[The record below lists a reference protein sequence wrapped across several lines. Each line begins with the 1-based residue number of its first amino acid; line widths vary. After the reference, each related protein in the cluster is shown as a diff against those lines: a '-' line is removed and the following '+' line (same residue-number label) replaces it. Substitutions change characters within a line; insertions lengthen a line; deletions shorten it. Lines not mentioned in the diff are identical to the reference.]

1 MLADFIAYEARK
13 ERGMNIII
21 VGVGNVGQEL
31 VGRLSDEGHNI
42 VAVDTDAKKLENIID
57 NYDVKGILGNG
68 ASYEVLE
75 EADAGSADLLIACTP
90 HDEMNILCCMVG
102 KKFNAKETIARIRTP
117 EYFTLFQ
124 GKELGLSMMVN
135 PEHETASD
143 IASSLRFLSAIK
155 IDTFADGKVNLAEIK
170 ITETDA
176 LNGTELKDLSSKFS
190 TKVLICAVERAGK
203 VHIPKGNFRLEAG
216 DNVYFTASSQ
226 EIAGFFKETTGGKGT
241 RSVMIVGGGMIAYY
255 LAKELR
261 RMGIRVKIIESNETR
276 CRFLSENLNKV
287 EIIHGDGTDQD
298 ILVDEGVTRT
308 DAFIALCGFDEQ
320 NIILSMFAR
329 SKGVKKVIAKVDKMP
344 YYKMLRS
351 VGVESIVSTRA
362 TTADQIVRYVRGMQ
376 NTVGGKVNKLHRIVN
391 DQAEALEFSVQ
402 SDFKAL
408 GMPLRSVK
416 LGKNIIIA
424 TIIRN
429 NEIIVPDGNSTI
441 EEGDTVIV
449 VTTREFTDDF
459 NEILG

>member
-1 MLADFIAYEARK
+1 M
-13 ERGMNIII
+13 
-21 VGVGNVGQEL
+21 
-31 VGRLSDEGHNI
+31 
-42 VAVDTDAKKLENIID
+42 
-57 NYDVKGILGNG
+57 
-68 ASYEVLE
+68 
-75 EADAGSADLLIACTP
+75 
-90 HDEMNILCCMVG
+90 
-102 KKFNAKETIARIRTP
+102 
-117 EYFTLFQ
+117 
-124 GKELGLSMMVN
+124 
-135 PEHETASD
+135 
-143 IASSLRFLSAIK
+143 
-155 IDTFADGKVNLAEIK
+155 
-170 ITETDA
+170 
-176 LNGTELKDLSSKFS
+176 
-190 TKVLICAVERAGK
+190 
-203 VHIPKGNFRLEAG
+203 
-216 DNVYFTASSQ
+216 
-226 EIAGFFKETTGGKGT
+226 
-241 RSVMIVGGGMIAYY
+241 MIVGGGMIAFY

-261 RMGIRVKIIESNETR
+261 RMGIRVKIVESNESR

-287 EIIHGDGTDQD
+287 DIIHGDGTDQD
-298 ILVDEGVTRT
+298 LLVDEGLTRT

-320 NIILSMFAR
+320 NIILAIFAR
-329 SKGVKKVIAKVDKMP
+329 SKGVKKVIAKVDKMH

-408 GMPLRSVK
+408 GIPLRNVK
-416 LGKNIIIA
+416 LGKQIIIA

-441 EEGDTVIV
+441 EAGDTVIV

>member
-1 MLADFIAYEARK
+1 
-13 ERGMNIII
+13 MNIII

-75 EADAGSADLLIACTP
+75 EAGAGFADLLIACTP
-90 HDEMNILCCMVG
+90 HDELNILCCMVG
-102 KKFNAKETIARIRTP
+102 KKFNAKDTIARIRTP

-135 PEHETASD
+135 PEYETAVD
-143 IASSLRFLSAIK
+143 IARALKFLSAIK
-155 IDTFADGKVNLAEIK
+155 IETFADGKVNLAEIK
-170 ITETDA
+170 INETDA
-176 LNGTELKDLSSKFS
+176 LNGTELKDLASKFN
-190 TKVLICAVERAGK
+190 TKVL
-203 VHIPKGNFRLEAG
+203 IPKGNFRLEAG
-216 DNVYFTASSQ
+216 DNVYFTASSK
-226 EIAGFFKETTGGKGT
+226 EIAGFFKETTGSKGT
-241 RSVMIVGGGMIAYY
+241 RSVMIVGGGMIAFY

-261 RMGIRVKIIESNETR
+261 RLGIRVKIVESNESR

-287 EIIHGDGTDQD
+287 EIIHGDGTGQD
-298 ILVDEGVTRT
+298 LLVDEGLTRT

-320 NIILSMFAR
+320 NIILAMFAR

-362 TTADQIVRYVRGMQ
+362 ITADQIVRYVRGMQ

-408 GMPLRSVK
+408 GVPLRNVK
-416 LGKNIIIA
+416 LGKQIIIA

>member
-1 MLADFIAYEARK
+1 
-13 ERGMNIII
+13 MNIII

-31 VGRLSDEGHNI
+31 VGRLSEEGHNI
-42 VAVDTDAKKLENIID
+42 VVVDTDAKKLENIID

-90 HDEMNILCCMVG
+90 HDELNILCCMVG
-102 KKFNAKETIARIRTP
+102 KKFNAKDTIARIRTP

-135 PEHETASD
+135 PEYETAVD
-143 IASSLRFLSAIK
+143 IARALKFLSAIK
-155 IDTFADGKVNLAEIK
+155 IETFADGKVNLAEIK
-170 ITETDA
+170 INETDA
-176 LNGTELKDLSSKFS
+176 LNGTELKDLASKFN
-190 TKVLICAVERAGK
+190 TKVLICAVER
-203 VHIPKGNFRLEAG
+203 
-216 DNVYFTASSQ
+216 
-226 EIAGFFKETTGGKGT
+226 GFFKETTGSKGT
-241 RSVMIVGGGMIAYY
+241 RSVMIVGGGMIAFY

-261 RMGIRVKIIESNETR
+261 RLGIRVKIVESNESR

-287 EIIHGDGTDQD
+287 DIIHGDGTDQD
-298 ILVDEGVTRT
+298 LLVDEGLTRT

-320 NIILSMFAR
+320 NIILAIFAR
-329 SKGVKKVIAKVDKMP
+329 SKGVKKVIAKVDKMH

-408 GMPLRSVK
+408 GVPLRNVK
-416 LGKNIIIA
+416 LGKQIIIA

-441 EEGDTVIV
+441 EAGDTVIV

>member
-1 MLADFIAYEARK
+1 
-13 ERGMNIII
+13 MNIII

-75 EADAGSADLLIACTP
+75 EAGAGFADLLIACTP
-90 HDEMNILCCMVG
+90 HDELNILCCMVG
-102 KKFNAKETIARIRTP
+102 KKFNAKDTIARIRTP

-135 PEHETASD
+135 PEYETAVD
-143 IASSLRFLSAIK
+143 IARALKFLSAIK
-155 IDTFADGKVNLAEIK
+155 I
-170 ITETDA
+170 
-176 LNGTELKDLSSKFS
+176 
-190 TKVLICAVERAGK
+190 
-203 VHIPKGNFRLEAG
+203 IPKGNFRLEAG
-216 DNVYFTASSQ
+216 DNVYFTASSK
-226 EIAGFFKETTGGKGT
+226 EIAGFFKETTGSKGT
-241 RSVMIVGGGMIAYY
+241 RSVMIVGGGMIAFY

-261 RMGIRVKIIESNETR
+261 RLGIRVKMVESNESR

-287 EIIHGDGTDQD
+287 EIIHGDGTGQD
-298 ILVDEGVTRT
+298 LLVDEGLTRT

-320 NIILSMFAR
+320 NIILAMFAR

-408 GMPLRSVK
+408 GVPLRNVK
-416 LGKNIIIA
+416 LGKQIIIA